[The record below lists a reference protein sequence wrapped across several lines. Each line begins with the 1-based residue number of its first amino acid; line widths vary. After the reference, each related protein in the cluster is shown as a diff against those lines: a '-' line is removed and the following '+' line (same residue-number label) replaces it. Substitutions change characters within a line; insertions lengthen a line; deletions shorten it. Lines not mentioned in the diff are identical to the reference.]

1 MRSFFFRKLVST
13 FATMVVIIL
22 ATFCMMKMIPGD
34 PFTDEKALPKEIHNQ
49 LKRHYGLEQSW
60 RTQLKTYTF
69 SLLKGDF
76 GLSFKYP
83 GTAVNQIIGQCFATS
98 ALLGLEALFLALGC
112 GLLFG
117 TISALYQNR
126 WQDGALIALASLG
139 LSVPSFIFASLL
151 QWVFAFKLHLLPFAR
166 WGTFAHTLLPAIA
179 LAAHPTAF
187 LTRLIRA
194 NLINVLSQ
202 DFIFTAK
209 AKGLTFRKILLKHA
223 LPQAL
228 LPLLPYLAPM
238 VANILIGSFIIETL
252 FAIPGLGQ
260 WVVKS
265 VLNRDYTFI
274 MGITVFYSFLLLGF
288 SVLMDFCYTLLDPR
302 QR

>member
-1 MRSFFFRKLVST
+1 MGSFLLRKVYST
-13 FATMVVIIL
+13 GSALLVIIL

-34 PFTDEKALPKEIHNQ
+34 PFTDEKALPKEIHEQ
-49 LKRHYGLEQSW
+49 LRSHYGLDLPWVHQF
-60 RTQLKTYTF
+60 KTYAL
-69 SLLKGDF
+69 SLLQGDF

-83 GTAVNQIIGQCFATS
+83 NTSVNQIIRDGFGIS
-98 ALLGLEALFLALGC
+98 ALLGLEALFLAVGC
-112 GLLFG
+112 GLVFG
-117 TISALYQNR
+117 TIGALYQNR
-126 WQDGALIALASLG
+126 WPDGVLVAFATLG
-139 LSVPSFIFASLL
+139 LAVPSFIFATLL
-151 QWVFAFKLHLLPFAR
+151 QWVFAVKLNILPFAR

-179 LAAHPTAF
+179 LAAHPAAF
-187 LTRLIRA
+187 LTRLIRSH
-194 NLINVLSQ
+194 LIDVLSQ
-202 DFIFTAK
+202 DYIFTAK
-209 AKGLTFRKILLKHA
+209 AKGLPYRIIILKHA

>member
-1 MRSFFFRKLVST
+1 MGTLLIRKLVST
-13 FATMVVIIL
+13 LITMGVIIL
-22 ATFCMMKMIPGD
+22 ATFCLMKLIPGD
-34 PFTDEKALPKEIHNQ
+34 PFTDEKALPKEIHDQ
-49 LKRHYGLEQSW
+49 LKSHYGFDLPLHEQF
-60 RTQLKTYTF
+60 KTYAL
-69 SLLKGDF
+69 SLVKGDF

-83 GTAVNQIIGQCFATS
+83 GTTVNQIIKEGFATS
-98 ALLGLEALFLALGC
+98 ALLGLEALFLALGF

-117 TISALYQNR
+117 TLAALYHNR
-126 WQDGALIALASLG
+126 WQDSALVSVATLG
-139 LSVPSFIFASLL
+139 LSVPNFILASML
-151 QWVFAFKLHLLPFAR
+151 QWVFALKFGLLPFAR

-194 NLINVLSQ
+194 HLLEVFSEEYIY
-202 DFIFTAK
+202 TAK
-209 AKGLTFRKILLKHA
+209 AKGLPRSKIVIKHA
-223 LPQAL
+223 LRSAV
-228 LPLLPYLAPM
+228 LPLMPYLAPM
-238 VANILIGSFIIETL
+238 MANILIGSFIIETL

-274 MGITVFYSFLLLGF
+274 MGITVFYSFLLLGL
-288 SVLMDFCYTLLDPR
+288 SVIMDLGYSYIDPR